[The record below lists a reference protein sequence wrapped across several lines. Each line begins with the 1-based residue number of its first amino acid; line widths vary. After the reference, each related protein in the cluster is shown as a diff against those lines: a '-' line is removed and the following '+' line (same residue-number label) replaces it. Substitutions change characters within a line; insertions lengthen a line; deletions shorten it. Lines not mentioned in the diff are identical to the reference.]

1 MKKIQKFLVSTVAA
15 ASAFSFSGCTNLD
28 ENLYDTLSPEQYEFG
43 DKELGAMFSPV
54 YSTLRTVFWGWFG
67 YSDIMEMASDA
78 WCVPYR
84 VGIGWGDLYIPLH
97 KHQFNPEMAFFGD
110 AWTRNY
116 AGINACNK
124 LLANESIQENDEAV
138 SQLRAYRALYY
149 YILFD
154 LFRNIPLDLQFE
166 HEAGWLP
173 EQEDPHVVYDFILSE
188 LEDIKNSCGNEV
200 IMGKLNNYTVHML
213 LAKMYINRNAWFP
226 TEPADDVWYQK
237 TIDELNEVLAG
248 PFSLAPNYL
257 DNFRE
262 DISGSPEVIFG
273 IPFAEKYA
281 GGNYSAN
288 LWMHNAGRATWGF
301 NGWATG
307 GGAVYPQ
314 FLDSYDPE
322 DTRYRDCWISGPQY
336 DKNGAPIYVD
346 TEQLNYTRE
355 LHSIDNPGCYPMESE
370 RLVKYEIIGGDF
382 GTSYDDVA
390 FFRLAD
396 AMLMK
401 AECLLRL
408 GGYNGESEQTAADLV
423 TQVRQRNFKSNPAK
437 AIRTVAQLK
446 GGSCYK
452 YGHREN
458 QGEMGAPDNWIITE
472 EDGDDIIMGGLL
484 DEYGWEFVAEGQ
496 RRQVLIRFMTTKGFN
511 VWNGKSWFC
520 KDAMTDPT
528 DRHYDV
534 YPLYRDVLSGNM
546 KLKQNPGYTGS
557 EATEE

>member
-1 MKKIQKFLVSTVAA
+1 MKALNKFFVSAVAA
-15 ASAFSFSGCTNLD
+15 VSAAGMCGCTDLN
-28 ENLYDTLSPEQYEFG
+28 ENLYDTIAAENHEFT
-43 DKELGAMFSPV
+43 DTEVQSMFAPV
-54 YSTLRTVFWGWFG
+54 YSTLRTVMWGWFG

-97 KHQFNPEMAFFGD
+97 KHQFNPEMSFFFD
-110 AWTRNY
+110 AWNRNY
-116 AGINACNK
+116 SGINACNK
-124 LLANESIQENDEAV
+124 LLANEKVQESEESM

-154 LFRNIPLDLQFE
+154 LFRNIPLDTQFD
-166 HEAGWLP
+166 HEAGWQP
-173 EQEDPHVVYDFILSE
+173 SQEDPHVVYDFIVSE
-188 LEDIKNSCGNEV
+188 LEDIKESCGNKV
-200 IMGKLNNYTVHML
+200 VMGKINNYAVHML

-226 TEPADDVWYQK
+226 NEPEDMVWYQK
-237 TIDELNEVLAG
+237 AIDELNAVMAG
-248 PFSLAPNYL
+248 PFSLSPNYL

-262 DISGSPEVIFG
+262 DISGSPEIIFG
-273 IPFAEKYA
+273 IPFQEKYA

-314 FLDSYDPE
+314 FLDTYDK
-322 DTRYRDCWISGPQY
+322 DDSRYRDCWISGPQF
-336 DKNGAPIYVD
+336 DKNGNPIFVD

-355 LHSIDNPGCYPMESE
+355 LHSIEKPGCYPMESE

-382 GTSYDDVA
+382 GSSYDDVP

-408 GGYNGESEQTAADLV
+408 GGYAGETEQTAADLV
-423 TQVRQRNFKSNPAK
+423 TQVRARNFKSNPAK
-437 AIRTVAQLK
+437 AIRTVAELK
-446 GGSCYK
+446 GASCYK

-458 QGEMGAPDNWIITE
+458 QGELGGPDKWIITE
-472 EDGDDIIMGGLL
+472 EGGADIIMGGLL

-496 RRQVLIRFMTTKGFN
+496 RRQVLIRFNMTNGCN

-520 KDAMTDPT
+520 KDGLTNPA
-528 DRHYDV
+528 DRHYDI
-534 YPLYRDVLSGNM
+534 YPIHRDVLGGNP
-546 KLKQNPGYTGS
+546 KLVQNPGYS
-557 EATEE
+557 SSAE

>member
-1 MKKIQKFLVSTVAA
+1 MKLINKFIISAVVATGG
-15 ASAFSFSGCTNLD
+15 SCLCGCTNLD
-28 ENLYDTLSPEQYEFG
+28 ENIYDTLSPERVEFG
-43 DKELGAMFSPV
+43 DKEVQSMFAPV
-54 YSTLRTVFWGWFG
+54 YASLREVFWGWFG
-67 YSDIMEMASDA
+67 YSDLMEMSSDA

-84 VGIGWGDLYIPLH
+84 IGIGWGDLYVPLH
-97 KHQFNPEMAFFGD
+97 KHQFNSEMDFFGT

-116 AGINACNK
+116 AGINACNQ
-124 LLANESIQENDEAV
+124 LLANEAV
-138 SQLRAYRALYY
+138 QQSAESVAQLRAYRALYY

-154 LFRNIPLDLQFE
+154 LFRNIPLDTTFD

-173 EQEDPHVVYDFILSE
+173 TQADPQETWDFIVSE
-188 LEDIKNSCGNEV
+188 LEDIKDSCGNEV
-200 IMGKLNNYTVHML
+200 VMGKINNYAVHMI
-213 LAKMYINRNAWFP
+213 LAKMYINTNAWFP
-226 TEPADDVWYQK
+226 ERGEDMKWYQK
-237 TIDELNEVLAG
+237 AIDELNAVMAG

-257 DNFRE
+257 DNFKE
-262 DISGSPEVIFG
+262 DISTSPEVIFG

-314 FLDSYDPE
+314 FLDTYDP
-322 DTRYRDCWISGPQY
+322 DDQRYSDCWLSGPQY
-336 DKNGAPIYVD
+336 DKDGKPIYVD
-346 TEQLNYTRE
+346 TDQLNYTRE
-355 LHSIDNPGCYPMESE
+355 LHSIDIPGCYPMESE
-370 RLVKYEIIGGDF
+370 RLIKFEIIGGDF
-382 GTSYDDVA
+382 GTSYDDVC

-408 GGYNGESEQTAADLV
+408 GGYNGESEQMAADLV
-423 TQVRQRNFKSNPAK
+423 TQVRMRNFPNAPAK
-437 AIRTVAQLK
+437 AVRTVAQLK

-458 QGEMGAPDNWIITE
+458 QGELGGEDKWITTE
-472 EDGDDIIMGGLL
+472 EGGDDIILGGLL

-496 RRQVLIRFMTTKGFN
+496 RRQVLIRFKMTNGCN

-520 KDAMTDPT
+520 KDALTDPN
-528 DRHYDV
+528 DHHYDI
-534 YPLYRDVLSGNM
+534 YPLYRDTMSGNLN
-546 KLKQNPGYTGS
+546 LKQNPGYSTS
-557 EATEE
+557 AE

>member
-1 MKKIQKFLVSTVAA
+1 MKSIKKYIVSALVAGSLAGFG
-15 ASAFSFSGCTNLD
+15 SACTDLD
-28 ENLYDTLSPEQYEFG
+28 ETIYDTLSPEQHEFT
-43 DKELGAMFSPV
+43 DSEVQSMFVPV
-54 YSTLRTVFWGWFG
+54 YSSIRDVFWGWFG

-84 VGIGWGDLYIPLH
+84 IGIGWGDLYIPLH
-97 KHQFNPEMAFFGD
+97 KHQFNSEMAFFGD

-116 AGINACNK
+116 TGINACNQ
-124 LLANESIQENDEAV
+124 LLDNPSVQESEESVA
-138 SQLRAYRALYY
+138 QLRAYRALYY
-149 YILFD
+149 YLLFD
-154 LFRNIPLDLQFE
+154 LFRNIPLDTTFE

-173 EQEDPHVVYDFILSE
+173 TQADPHDTWDFIISE
-188 LEDIKNSCGNEV
+188 LEEIKNSCGDEV
-200 IMGKLNNYTVHML
+200 VLGKINNYTVHML
-213 LAKMYINRNAWFP
+213 LAKMYINHNAWFP
-226 TEPADDVWYQK
+226 TEAQDDKWYQMA
-237 TIDELNEVLAG
+237 IDELNAVIAG
-248 PFSLAPNYL
+248 PFQLAPNYL

-307 GGAVYPQ
+307 GGAVHPQ
-314 FLDSYDPE
+314 FLDSYDP
-322 DTRYRDCWISGPQY
+322 DDKRYTDCWISGPQY
-336 DKNGAPIYVD
+336 DKDGSPIFVD

-355 LHSIDNPGCYPMESE
+355 LHSIDLPGCYPMESE
-370 RLVKYEIIGGDF
+370 RLVKFEIIGGDF
-382 GTSYDDVA
+382 GTSYDDVC

-396 AMLMK
+396 AYLMK

-408 GGYNGESEQTAADLV
+408 GGYNGESEQDAADLV
-423 TQVRQRNFKSNPAK
+423 TKVRARNFPTSPGK

-458 QGEMGAPDNWIITE
+458 QGELGGPDNWIITE
-472 EDGDDIIMGGLL
+472 EGGDDIILGGLL

-496 RRQVLIRFMTTKGFN
+496 RRQVLIRFMMENGCN

-520 KDAMTDPT
+520 KDALTDPN
-528 DRHYDV
+528 DRHYDI
-534 YPLYRDVLSGNM
+534 YPLYRDVLNGNLN
-546 KLKQNPGYTGS
+546 LKQNPGY
-557 EATEE
+557 

>member
-1 MKKIQKFLVSTVAA
+1 MKAFNKFLISALALA
-15 ASAFSFSGCTNLD
+15 ASTSFTACTDLD
-28 ENLYDTLSPEQYEFG
+28 EHIYDTLSPEKVEFG
-43 DKELGAMFSPV
+43 DSEVQAMFAPV
-54 YSTLRTVFWGWFG
+54 YSSLRDVFWGWFG

-84 VGIGWGDLYIPLH
+84 IGIGWGDLYIPLH
-97 KHQFNPEMAFFGD
+97 KHLFNQEMDFYGP

-124 LLANESIQENDEAV
+124 LLANETVQESDESVA
-138 SQLRAYRALYY
+138 QLRAYRALYY

-154 LFRNIPLDLQFE
+154 LFRNIPLDTQFE

-173 EQEDPHVVYDFILSE
+173 TQATPQETWDFIISE
-188 LEDIKNSCGNEV
+188 LEDIKTSCGDEV
-200 IMGKLNNYTVHML
+200 VMGKINNYAVHMI
-213 LAKMYINRNAWFP
+213 LAKMYINHNAWFP
-226 TEPADDVWYQK
+226 NESQDDKWYQLA
-237 TIDELNEVLAG
+237 IDELNEVMAG
-248 PFSLAPNYL
+248 PFSLAPSYS

-262 DISGSPEVIFG
+262 DISSSPEVIFG

-288 LWMHNAGRATWGF
+288 LWMHNAGRATWEF

-314 FLDSYDPE
+314 FLDTYDP
-322 DTRYRDCWISGPQY
+322 DDQRYTDCWISGPQY
-336 DKNGAPIYVD
+336 SKSGQPIYVD
-346 TEQLNYTRE
+346 SEPLNYTRE

-370 RLVKYEIIGGDF
+370 RLVKFEILSGDF

-396 AMLMK
+396 AYLMK

-408 GGYNGESEQTAADLV
+408 GGYNGETEQTAADLV
-423 TQVRQRNFKSNPAK
+423 TAVRKRNFSTAPGK

-458 QGEMGAPDNWIITE
+458 QGELGGEDKWIITE
-472 EDGDDIIMGGLL
+472 EGGDDIILGGLL

-496 RRQVLIRFMTTKGFN
+496 RRQVLIRFMMKNGCN

-520 KDAMTDPT
+520 KDALTDPT
-528 DRHYDV
+528 DRHYDI
-534 YPLYRDVLSGNM
+534 YPIYRDVLDGNM
-546 KLKQNPGYTGS
+546 NLKQNPGY
-557 EATEE
+557 